1 MLDRR
6 QNRLIENLDV
16 SRLGTGLARAL
27 RIQTHHDFRWMQLRD
42 ILSSLKQE
50 CDLAVTAVDRNMGAA
65 PKTLVIPSI
74 SGTCAGKHWQHIDD
88 PLVPDVFKGFLQEPT
103 AFSRRRK
110 CGEEI
115 HPDERVGRTHGFVE
129 KGLIEGDYFEIPV
142 HHQPRRGQAIEN
154 GLEIQS
160 CVMLHIAAPANVS
173 SIPSWRVY
181 EAKAGPAFPGKEK
194 DVSRA
199 R

>member
-16 SRLGTGLARAL
+16 SRLGTGHTRAR
-27 RIQTHHDFRWMQLRD
+27 RIQTHHDVRWMKLRD

-65 PKTLVIPSI
+65 PKTLFIPSI

-88 PLVPDVFKGFLQEPT
+88 PLVPDVFKGFLQGPT

-115 HPDERVGRTHGFVE
+115 HAHEADGRAPGFV
-129 KGLIEGDYFEIPV
+129 
-142 HHQPRRGQAIEN
+142 
-154 GLEIQS
+154 
-160 CVMLHIAAPANVS
+160 
-173 SIPSWRVY
+173 
-181 EAKAGPAFPGKEK
+181 
-194 DVSRA
+194 
-199 R
+199 

>member
-65 PKTLVIPSI
+65 PKTLVVIPSI

-88 PLVPDVFKGFLQEPT
+88 PLVADVFKGFLQEPT

-115 HPDERVGRTHGFVE
+115 HPDEADGRAPGFV
-129 KGLIEGDYFEIPV
+129 
-142 HHQPRRGQAIEN
+142 
-154 GLEIQS
+154 
-160 CVMLHIAAPANVS
+160 
-173 SIPSWRVY
+173 
-181 EAKAGPAFPGKEK
+181 
-194 DVSRA
+194 
-199 R
+199 